1 MPALRT
7 LALAV
12 LLCATALVS
21 ACGDDDSSAAG
32 DASLTVVATTTQA
45 ADLARAVGGDR
56 ARVVGLLPAN
66 ADPHDYEVRPDD
78 VKELT
83 DAGLVIRSGGD
94 LDDWLK
100 SAIESSG
107 TDAPELTLIDHV
119 QTREGGHG
127 HEEEEHAAEEE
138 EHAAEEEEEHAEG
151 EEEHAAEGEEE
162 HEIDPH
168 WWQDPHNAE
177 AAVAEIEKALSAAD
191 ADGAATYARNAD
203 AYTAKLKAL
212 DTAVAKCI
220 DQIPPAQRK
229 LVTTHDALGY
239 YAERYGLEVV
249 GAVIPALTTQAQASA
264 GEVDELIETIRHERV
279 KAIFAESSINPKL
292 EQVIADESGAQVGK
306 ALWADTLGPQG
317 SDGDTY
323 LKSIASNTRAIA
335 DGLSGGAVSCTLP
348 D

>member
-32 DASLTVVATTTQA
+32 DAGLTVVATTTQA
-45 ADLARAVGGDR
+45 ADLASAVGGER

-94 LDDWLK
+94 LDDWLS
-100 SAIESSG
+100 SAIDSSG

-119 QTREGGHG
+119 ETHEGGHEHG
-127 HEEEEHAAEEE
+127 HEEEEH
-138 EHAAEEEEEHAEG
+138 
-151 EEEHAAEGEEE
+151 AEGEEE

-191 ADGAATYARNAD
+191 PDGAATYARNAD
-203 AYTAKLKAL
+203 AYTAQLRAL

-239 YAERYGLEVV
+239 YADRYGLEVV

-264 GEVDELIETIRHERV
+264 GEVDELVETIRREGV

-306 ALWADTLGPQG
+306 ALWADTLGPEG